1 MSGQTTRTGKALY
14 IKNLIKFHTSMKGL
28 KLKDL
33 MLKLHD
39 EYNWKYNLQNLS
51 NKLTRGSFSVV
62 EFLEI
67 LEVLSCKLEITDK
80 D

>member
-1 MSGQTTRTGKALY
+1 
-14 IKNLIKFHTSMKGL
+14 MKGL

-80 D
+80 DKTYWLYLFFTYN